1 MDDSKCLCIHQC
13 TARKHIHSVCK
24 TINMILGEKYL
35 HIPMDTEEMRRK
47 VSEFEMRFG
56 MTRAPQAYGC
66 IGGTHLPIN
75 DHPKIFKI
83 IFVTNSIF
91 PSTFRLYVILKGTS
105 WMSSAN
111 GLDQNIIPKCLQI
124 PASTAKWKLD
134 NVPKHLLTFFLVT
147 KLCWLFNWRPSLSL
161 NTFLHEGV
169 SDKWAR
175 NLFSIACFAQYEIKS
190 SVHFADLK
198 FDGDS

>member
-1 MDDSKCLCIHQC
+1 
-13 TARKHIHSVCK
+13 
-24 TINMILGEKYL
+24 MILGEKYL
-35 HIPMDTEEMRRK
+35 HIPRDTEEMRRK

-56 MTRAPQAYGC
+56 MTQAYGC

-111 GLDQNIIPKCLQI
+111 GLDQNIITKCLQI
-124 PASTAKWKLD
+124 PASTAK
-134 NVPKHLLTFFLVT
+134 
-147 KLCWLFNWRPSLSL
+147 
-161 NTFLHEGV
+161 
-169 SDKWAR
+169 
-175 NLFSIACFAQYEIKS
+175 
-190 SVHFADLK
+190 
-198 FDGDS
+198 